1 MSTDSFSP
9 APTAAEPS
17 SNERLLAAL
26 CYPLF
31 PIVSLFILLVEEHK
45 NKAFERFHAIQSL
58 GVGVVLWVVVLLLSI
73 IIPVITFGIGALCVP
88 FLVILPYIPLLYW
101 AYKAYQ
107 GQYVEVPVVTKF
119 MRDQKWL

>member
-1 MSTDSFSP
+1 MSSETMTP
-9 APTAAEPS
+9 APSAAEAT

-45 NKAFERFHAIQSL
+45 NKAFERYHAIQAL
-58 GVGVVLWVVVLLLSI
+58 GAGVVVWVLFIILSTVLGAT
-73 IIPVITFGIGALCVP
+73 VILALCVP
-88 FLVILPYIPLLYW
+88 FLWIVAFVPLLYW

-107 GQYVEVPVVTKF
+107 GEYVEIPFVTKF

>member
-1 MSTDSFSP
+1 MSSQSFSP
-9 APTAAEPS
+9 APSAAEAS

-45 NKAFERFHAIQSL
+45 NKAFERYHAIQAL
-58 GVGVVLWVVVLLLSI
+58 GAGVAIWALFTVLSFLMGI
-73 IIPVITFGIGALCVP
+73 TVIGLICVP
-88 FLVILPYIPLLYW
+88 FLWIAAIALFLYW
-101 AYKAYQ
+101 AYQAYQ
-107 GQYVEVPVVTKF
+107 GKLFEVPVVTKF

>member
-1 MSTDSFSP
+1 MAETSTPS
-9 APTAAEPS
+9 TAGTS

-45 NKAFERFHAIQSL
+45 NKAFERYHAVQALGAGVAIWVLFAILSL
-58 GVGVVLWVVVLLLSI
+58 IMSVTVVL
-73 IIPVITFGIGALCVP
+73 ALCVP
-88 FLVILPYIPLLYW
+88 FLWIIVIVPFLYW
-101 AYKAYQ
+101 AYQAYQ
-107 GQYVEVPVVTKF
+107 GKTFEVPVVTKF

>member
-1 MSTDSFSP
+1 MSGQSYT
-9 APTAAEPS
+9 PTAAEPS

-45 NKAFERFHAIQSL
+45 NKAFERYHAVQAL
-58 GVGVVLWVVVLLLSI
+58 GAGVVIWVLFTVLSI
-73 IIPVITFGIGALCVP
+73 ILGATVILALCVP
-88 FLVILPYIPLLYW
+88 FLWILVLVPFLYW
-101 AYKAYQ
+101 AYQAYQ
-107 GQYVEVPVVTKF
+107 GKTFEVPVVTKF